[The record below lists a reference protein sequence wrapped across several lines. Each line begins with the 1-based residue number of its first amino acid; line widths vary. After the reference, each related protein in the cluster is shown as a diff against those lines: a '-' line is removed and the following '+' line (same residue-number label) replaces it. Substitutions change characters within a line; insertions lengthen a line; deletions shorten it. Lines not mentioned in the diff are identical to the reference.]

1 MSEYA
6 IISKVPGQVIEDPE
20 TGELFPMMQVWY
32 VELPNYVFAPYETDG
47 VGIAGTPDE
56 MTIEVSDYLNNFKL
70 EAE

>member
-6 IISKVPGQVIEDPE
+6 IISRVPMQVIEDSE

-32 VELPNYVFAPYETDG
+32 AELPDEIFAPYETDG

-56 MTIEVSDYLNNFKL
+56 IAKEVASYLSDAKC
-70 EAE
+70 EHD

>member
-6 IISKVPGQVIEDPE
+6 IISKVPMQTLEDPE

-32 VELPNYVFAPYETDG
+32 VELPDEIFAPYETDG

-56 MTIEVSDYLNNFKL
+56 ITWEVTSYLSSAKCD
-70 EAE
+70 E

>member
-6 IISKVPGQVIEDPE
+6 IISRVPMQVIEDSE

-32 VELPNYVFAPYETDG
+32 VELPDEIFAPYETDG

-56 MTIEVSDYLNNFKL
+56 IVKEVASYLSDAKC
-70 EAE
+70 AHD